1 MRNLLFIAIVVL
13 AGTSGELAM
22 TRAMKRIGEV
32 HHFTPR
38 AILGVIGR
46 AFRQGWMW
54 LGFGLMALSFF
65 ALLALLSW
73 ADVSFVV
80 PATALSYVVGALG
93 ARFFLGERVSGLRWL
108 GVFLVCV
115 GVALVWAG

>member
-80 PATALSYVVGALG
+80 PATALSYAVGALG